1 MPVTISL
8 LTSRNLRTSQSPSET
23 PSRCQTSMLA
33 CRNEILAI
41 YQDLLVE
48 FLALIQAD
56 IQ

>member
-1 MPVTISL
+1 MLATKSL
-8 LTSRNLRTSQSPSET
+8 LTSRNLRTSET

-48 FLALIQAD
+48 FWALIQAD